1 MEVSAGD
8 VCRSGASESPRTQD
22 PVSNTRTYSIILKH
36 TQTYSII
43 LVHIPQK
50 AFSQHA
56 VIHPSVQDP
65 HEKNCQ
71 ADPGMTSSSSVLII
85 NHVTN

>member
-1 MEVSAGD
+1 MMSVVLEPLRVRGPKI
-8 VCRSGASESPRTQD
+8 RS
-22 PVSNTRTYSIILKH
+22 VILVH
-36 TQTYSII
+36 TQTYSNI

-65 HEKNCQ
+65 HEKNCP